1 MGELYDGQTV
11 YSYKYKG
18 DPTPRIGL
26 MASEVKNV
34 RPDAVTEIGPDRLKA
49 VNYGLA
55 TQNSKHL
62 GLLAALFA
70 DLEI

>member
-1 MGELYDGQTV
+1 MTNKLSTQH
-11 YSYKYKG
+11 KYKG

-26 MASEVKNV
+26 MAVSEVKNV